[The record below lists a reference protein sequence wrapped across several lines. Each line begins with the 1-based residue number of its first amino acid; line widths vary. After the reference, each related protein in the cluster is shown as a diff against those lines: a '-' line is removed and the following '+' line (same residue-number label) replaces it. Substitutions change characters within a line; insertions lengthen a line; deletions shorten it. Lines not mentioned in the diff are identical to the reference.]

1 MQDQWRNVGYTYEE
15 RTIGWGEIY
24 ECGGRIMGGR
34 EGWGKFMNV
43 AGGSWEEGRDG
54 GNYECGGRIM
64 GGREGWGE
72 IMNVAG
78 GSWEEGRDGGKL

>member
-1 MQDQWRNVGYTYEE
+1 MWREDHG
-15 RTIGWGEIY
+15 RK
-24 ECGGRIMGGR
+24 GGM
-34 EGWGKFMNV
+34 
-43 AGGSWEEGRDG
+43 G

-78 GSWEEGRDGGKL
+78 GSWEEGRDGGNYECGGRIMGGREVWGEIMNVAGVSWEEGRDGGKL

>member
-1 MQDQWRNVGYTYEE
+1 
-15 RTIGWGEIY
+15 
-24 ECGGRIMGGR
+24 
-34 EGWGKFMNV
+34 MNV